1 MELPSFKSSSVST
14 ELCPQCST
22 TLSRDTL
29 SIPLDAIR
37 LHVLPTASQAQ
48 DIHRASDADL
58 ASISAFAEA
67 ISRTQALLED
77 LRAKQEALAQS
88 LARKRALLSPIRRI
102 PLELLS
108 TIISLAV
115 TRTFRRKRDS
125 SLVLRHPVLRVCQR
139 WRALARAT
147 PQLWAD
153 VALYPLYDHSWGY
166 TLRECLQLS
175 DPLPVDVSINRDCP
189 PWRGDD
195 SFPSFRKYDKSG
207 WQHAADAMLGA
218 ASRWRSLALDGFELP
233 NEPTPSTPPLP
244 EVGQVDLTR
253 VLATNPKVLFG
264 HCLRLSRLYLANVDP
279 AALPVKWA
287 QLTELSLWMVARGEL
302 RDLTTCIDT
311 LRLCPNLEVLALTVY
326 GYRHQ
331 QQDEVRLCL
340 ASLRVLELRYH
351 ASWLLDRLIVPGL
364 QELRLAN
371 PLQDFGRSM
380 HSLTSPVYSRSSRYC
395 VCDHRGVRRARTEG
409 ATRVVEIEAHQ
420 GRLDFHS
427 RRSDPIRHSGV
438 GIYKGGTVKLM
449 QHPHLEA
456 DKFLLDLVKNRLD
469 SADWTLYYEDEDG
482 ADQDVR

>member
-1 MELPSFKSSSVST
+1 MELPNFKSSSVSI
-14 ELCPQCST
+14 ELCSQCST

-37 LHVLPTASQAQ
+37 LHVLPTASQAK

-58 ASISAFAEA
+58 ASIYAFAEA
-67 ISRTQALLED
+67 ISRSQALLED

-125 SLVLRHPVLRVCQR
+125 SLVFRHPVLRVCQR

-153 VALYPLYDHSWGY
+153 V
-166 TLRECLQLS
+166 
-175 DPLPVDVSINRDCP
+175 RDCP

-218 ASRWRSLALDGFELP
+218 ASRWRSLALDDFELP
-233 NEPTPSTPPLP
+233 NEPTRSTPPLS
-244 EVGQVDLTR
+244 EVDLTR
-253 VLATNPKVLFG
+253 VLASNPKVLFG

-279 AALPVKWA
+279 AALPMKWA

-420 GRLDFHS
+420 ARLDFHS
-427 RRSDPIRHSGV
+427 QRSDPIRHSGV
-438 GIYKGGTVKLM
+438 GIYKGGTEKLL

-482 ADQDVR
+482 AD

>member
-1 MELPSFKSSSVST
+1 MEFPSFKSSSVSI
-14 ELCPQCST
+14 ELCSQCST

-88 LARKRALLSPIRRI
+88 LARKRTLF
-102 PLELLS
+102 

-115 TRTFRRKRDS
+115 ARTFRHKHDS
-125 SLVLRHPVLRVCQR
+125 SLVLRHPVLR
-139 WRALARAT
+139 
-147 PQLWAD
+147 LWAD
-153 VALYPLYDHSWGY
+153 VVLYPLYDHSWGY

-175 DPLPVDVSINRDCP
+175 ESLPVDVSIKRDCP

-195 SFPSFRKYDKSG
+195 SFSSFRKYDKSG

-218 ASRWRSLALDGFELP
+218 LP
-233 NEPTPSTPPLP
+233 NEPTTSTPPLS
-244 EVGQVDLTR
+244 EVGQVDLT
-253 VLATNPKVLFG
+253 LLFG

-311 LRLCPNLEVLALTVY
+311 LHLCPNLEVLALT
-326 GYRHQ
+326 

-420 GRLDFHS
+420 ARLDFHS
-427 RRSDPIRHSGV
+427 QRSDPIRHSGV
-438 GIYKGGTVKLM
+438 GIYKGGNMKLM

-482 ADQDVR
+482 ADQDGR